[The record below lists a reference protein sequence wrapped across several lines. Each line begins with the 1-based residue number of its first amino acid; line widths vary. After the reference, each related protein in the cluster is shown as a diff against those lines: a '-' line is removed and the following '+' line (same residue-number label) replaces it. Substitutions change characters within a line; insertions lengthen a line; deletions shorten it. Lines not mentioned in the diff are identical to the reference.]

1 MTNDRNKVANV
12 EKDVLSV
19 YQKVNPS
26 TFLIEEDAEV
36 FKQRMTFTE
45 NLFLRRLNFPPKMFR
60 NDW

>member
-36 FKQRMTFTE
+36 FKQRMTFME
-45 NLFLRRLNFPPKMFR
+45 NLFLHMNSLASS
-60 NDW
+60 